1 MGLPKDVGEGEATLR
16 SGQRETAEYV
26 GRMAAELRVISVKAD
41 LGFLAYLLGM
51 VEEEASRRGV
61 G

>member
-1 MGLPKDVGEGEATLR
+1 MGLQDNIDESR
-16 SGQRETAEYV
+16 MSQRQAADYV
-26 GRMAAELRVISVKAD
+26 SRMAAELRLIATRAD

-51 VEEEASRRGV
+51 AEEEAARQGLADPK